1 MCKRNFKEG
10 LLGQG
15 VIIWVSP
22 SADSL
27 SIFCRGKVW
36 NKSPN
41 MFQTCLVVKLLDVHC
56 CFGRKLRPRDVKG
69 RGAAELEWRREAED
83 S

>member
-22 SADSL
+22 SAKSL
-27 SIFCRGKVW
+27 SVFC
-36 NKSPN
+36 
-41 MFQTCLVVKLLDVHC
+41 
-56 CFGRKLRPRDVKG
+56 
-69 RGAAELEWRREAED
+69 EE
-83 S
+83 